1 MFFLSIL
8 LQHRLSSSANLQP
21 TENALFKK
29 RKCLIDIR
37 QNHNVQ
43 DETMQQHC
51 TLHSAC
57 LSATQNSPVIFL
69 SISDLVSEISNC
81 KQLHNLIKHEVTK
94 LQLL

>member
-1 MFFLSIL
+1 
-8 LQHRLSSSANLQP
+8 
-21 TENALFKK
+21 
-29 RKCLIDIR
+29 
-37 QNHNVQ
+37 
-43 DETMQQHC
+43 MQQHC

-57 LSATQNSPVIFL
+57 LSAAQNSPVIFL